1 MGCKLLFK
9 LAILGVVLIIVLA
22 VAPPASAQESAGAKE
37 SGDTASGFSAKP
49 VDDTELAATSSPS
62 PSGVNVSPTGAIGGS
77 AATATGA
84 NRVDTPSLAT
94 SSVRGGGTAATTTQG
109 LSLPPSVVQALG
121 DAGINLPGG
130 R

>member
-1 MGCKLLFK
+1 MFK
-9 LAILGVVLIIVLA
+9 LAILGVVLSLGLA
-22 VAPPASAQESAGAKE
+22 TVPLASAQEATGASG
-37 SGDTASGFSAKP
+37 SGDTAGGFSAKP

-94 SSVRGGGTAATTTQG
+94 SSVRGGGTAATSTQG

-121 DAGINLPGG
+121 DRGITLPGS